1 MGVSS
6 VGWDPLKMSHIG
18 RSPGV
23 AQSIMLSNSSHHLVS
38 KTWEVPGELQ
48 VLGKEWRP
56 GDSGSKSSKAV
67 RSSSNVQHESTQ
79 QRGRLSQQIWAI
91 FLSCPFDLG
100 SYQKVPPTPSHINY
114 SNQCFPFL
122 FLIVYLT
129 LIINNYCST
138 KSKPLFI
145 IILFICKMNNKNTET
160 KTGVQP

>member
-1 MGVSS
+1 MGETHWKCLTLGEVWCW
-6 VGWDPLKMSHIG
+6 VIA
-18 RSPGV
+18 V
-23 AQSIMLSNSSHHLVS
+23 T
-38 KTWEVPGELQ
+38 TWEVPGELQ
-48 VLGKEWRP
+48 VLREEWRP

-67 RSSSNVQHESTQ
+67 SSSSSNVQHESTQ

-91 FLSCPFDLG
+91 FFLSCPFDLG

-114 SNQCFPFL
+114 SNQGFPFF

-145 IILFICKMNNKNTET
+145 IILFICRMNNKNAET